1 MKSILLV
8 DDDLDD
14 QLFFHLVLKD
24 VSSEFH
30 FTNVNSAEE
39 FFKRLEPE
47 NNYIPYV
54 IFMDVNLPVKSGI
67 ECLQELKAN
76 ERLKDIP
83 VIIYS
88 TSGDDIMID
97 EAYKAGALYY
107 VCKPNSLGEL
117 DQILRSVLS
126 KELTGIPQPSK
137 EQFVYCMPNGK

>member
-54 IFMDVNLPVKSGI
+54 IFLDVNLPIKSGI
-67 ECLQELKAN
+67 ECLHDLKAD
-76 ERLKDIP
+76 ERLKQIP

-88 TSGDDIMID
+88 TSHDDMKVD
-97 EAYKAGALYY
+97 EAYSAGALYY
-107 VCKPNSLGEL
+107 ICKPNSLGEL
-117 DQILRSVLS
+117 DTILRFILAADL
-126 KELTGIPQPSK
+126 EGIPRPPR
-137 EQFVYCMPNGK
+137 EEFVHCPPYMK